1 MKLQELFDSSEYF
14 KEIVNKQ
21 IPELNFDIE
30 FVKYKKLFKD
40 SFRESDPPS
49 ATHKF
54 SSGVYIFCDNKDNI
68 IYIGKAA
75 NGNLAFRIWDHLK
88 TPNDVNQFEKSPW
101 VTNHAYDKQARVI
114 ILKGNFTVSAIVV
127 EPKELS
133 SLLEVY
139 LQTIHYIK
147 EKKNLPVLNSQI
159 G

>member
-1 MKLQELFDSSEYF
+1 MFTLEEVKLLSL
-14 KEIVNKQ
+14 
-21 IPELNFDIE
+21 PLG
-30 FVKYKKLFKD
+30 
-40 SFRESDPPS
+40 P
-49 ATHKF
+49 
-54 SSGVYIFCDNKDNI
+54 GVYQFYNHSNQI

-101 VTNHAYDKQARVI
+101 VTNHAYDKQARAI

-147 EKKNLPVLNSQI
+147 EKKMPLKNFRGIFMCFKSNFISKL
-159 G
+159 